1 MVGGSRQLTDTG
13 RQLRLLILTPF
24 APRLDA
30 PHGGGKS
37 LAQLVRE
44 LGRRHRV
51 ALLCLRASDDP
62 PTDDVVRG
70 RCELVEEFPLPGV
83 GGTPVERLRRKARL
97 SLALARGRPT
107 WAADTAVRR
116 FAARVEEHIRSWQPD
131 VVQAEFHVMGQYLA
145 RASSSGLPARVLTE
159 HEPGASAAAE
169 SSRTAQG
176 PRRLL
181 AWADSITWRRF
192 ESRVLERAD
201 AVVAYTERDRQVL
214 AELSP
219 NARLVVIPLGM
230 DLPSDPASSPTPQ
243 SPDLVFIGN
252 FMHPPNVDAAL
263 RLVNGIFPRVV
274 RRVPAARLYLIGD
287 RVPGVLRKAA
297 DSNVVV
303 TGLVDEVS
311 PYLERAA
318 VVVVPLR
325 TGGGQRVKVMEA
337 LAAGKP
343 TVMSSLAAAGLEVA
357 PGEEAL
363 IAETEEEFADAV
375 LTVLQDH
382 ALRRSLAAGA
392 RAWAERNLGWQ
403 RTIEGYERLYAELL
417 REREIRSRT

>member
-1 MVGGSRQLTDTG
+1 MVGGSRQVTGTG

-44 LGRRHRV
+44 LAGRHRV

-62 PTDDVVRG
+62 PTDDVVRE
-70 RCELVEEFPLPGV
+70 RCELVEEFPLPGL
-83 GGTPVERLRRKARL
+83 GGTSVERLQRKARL
-97 SLALARGRPT
+97 SLALAGGRPT
-107 WAADTAVRR
+107 WVADTAVRR
-116 FAARVEEHIRSWQPD
+116 FAARVAEHVRSWRPD

-145 RASSSGLPARVLTE
+145 PASSSGLPVRVLTE

-176 PRRLL
+176 THRLL
-181 AWADSITWRRF
+181 AWADSIAWRRF
-192 ESRVLERAD
+192 ESSLLERAD
-201 AVVAYTERDRQVL
+201 AVVAYTDRDRQVL

-219 NARLVVIPLGM
+219 NARLVVIPLGA
-230 DLPSDPASSPTPQ
+230 DLPSHPASSSTPQ

-263 RLVNGIFPRVV
+263 RLVRGIFPRVV
-274 RRVPAARLYLIGD
+274 RCVPAARLYLVGD
-287 RVPGVLRKAA
+287 RVPGVLRRAA

-303 TGLVDEVS
+303 TGLVDDVS

-343 TVMSSLAAAGLEVA
+343 TVMSSLAAAGLKIA

-375 LTVLQDH
+375 LTVLQDD
-382 ALRRSLAAGA
+382 ALRRSLAAGG
-392 RAWAERNLGWQ
+392 RAWAERNLGWP
-403 RTIEGYERLYAELL
+403 RTIEGYEQLYAELL

>member
-1 MVGGSRQLTDTG
+1 MVVSRQVTDTSQ
-13 RQLRLLILTPF
+13 QLRLLILTPF

-44 LGRRHRV
+44 LGRLHRV
-51 ALLCLRASDDP
+51 GLLCLRASDDP
-62 PTDDVVRG
+62 PTDDVVG
-70 RCELVEEFPLPGV
+70 ERCEFVEEFPLPGR
-83 GGTPVERLRRKARL
+83 GGTAVERLRRKARL

-107 WAADTAVRR
+107 WVADTSVRR
-116 FAARVEEHIRSWQPD
+116 FAARVEEHVRSWQPD

-145 RASSSGLPARVLTE
+145 LRSSSWLPVRVLTE

-169 SSRTAQG
+169 ASHTAQG

-181 AWADSITWRRF
+181 AWADSLAWRRF
-192 ESRVLERAD
+192 ESRVFERAD

-219 NARLVVIPLGM
+219 NAHLVVIPLGM
-230 DLPSDPASSPTPQ
+230 DVPSQPPSSPTPE

-252 FMHPPNVDAAL
+252 FTHPPNVDAAL
-263 RLVNGIFPRVV
+263 RLVKGIFPRVV
-274 RRVPAARLYLIGD
+274 RRVPDARLYLIGD
-287 RVPGVLRKAA
+287 RAPGVLRKAA

-303 TGLVDEVS
+303 TGLVDDVS

-363 IAETEEEFADAV
+363 IAEADEEFADAV
-375 LTVLQDH
+375 LSVLQDD
-382 ALRRSLAAGA
+382 ALRRSLAGRA
-392 RAWAERNLGWQ
+392 RTWAEQHLGWQ